1 MVFNHTLCAC
11 FGMITLVQTARMR
24 LELHRITVLVW
35 RQPLKK
41 NLVAVG
47 RSILQGDS
55 CGYDTL
61 RKSNMAMDKFTGL
74 GAIKTSL
81 NQEIIYI
88 YTIYIYIHYI
98 YTIYIQAYIYI
109 YTIYVY
115 ICIHVY
121 TYIYIYIMC
130 VICVYIYIYIYTYNM
145 YIYRHTYIY
154 IYIHIHIHIY
164 IYIHKYIDTYT
175 IDMFYS
181 VNVVYLY
188 FNTMYIYIL

>member
-88 YTIYIYIHYI
+88 YIQYIYIYTIYIYNIYIYIQYIYIHYI
-98 YTIYIQAYIYI
+98 YTIYIYTIYTLYIYTSIYI
-109 YTIYVY
+109 YNL
-115 ICIHVY
+115 
-121 TYIYIYIMC
+121 
-130 VICVYIYIYIYTYNM
+130 CVYMYTCVY
-145 YIYRHTYIY
+145 
-154 IYIHIHIHIY
+154 IHIY
-164 IYIHKYIDTYT
+164 ICIYIHTLC
-175 IDMFYS
+175 
-181 VNVVYLY
+181 V
-188 FNTMYIYIL
+188 